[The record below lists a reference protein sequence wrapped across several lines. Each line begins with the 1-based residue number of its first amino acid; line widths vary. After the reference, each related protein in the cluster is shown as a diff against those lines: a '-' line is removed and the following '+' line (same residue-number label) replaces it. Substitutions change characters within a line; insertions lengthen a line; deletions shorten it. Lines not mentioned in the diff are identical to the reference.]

1 MKILKFSLP
10 TCKPC
15 ITLTEQM
22 KKLDLSG
29 FEVQEINLQR
39 EKKLSEKYGIRKVP
53 TLIILDEQDNE
64 IERVGNI
71 TQLESFLNKNPIFI
85 FEEPIEKIKN
95 VKYTK
100 CFDDYGEEKVETSW
114 LDKIRNIFKL

>member
-22 KKLDLSG
+22 KKIDLSN
-29 FEVQEINLQR
+29 FEIQEINLQR
-39 EKKLSEKYGIRKVP
+39 EKHLSVKYGIRKVP

-71 TQLESFLNKNPIFI
+71 TQLESFLNKKP
-85 FEEPIEKIKN
+85 
-95 VKYTK
+95 T
-100 CFDDYGEEKVETSW
+100 EKVKLDNPCW
-114 LDKIRNIFKL
+114 IDKIINLFKL